1 MTKNISI
8 IITVAFMILSSSCST
23 YNSLVPDFA
32 TIGSS
37 AAPEK
42 IKTKVEIAELKSAYN
57 RALTIA
63 TESNNALRKA
73 KDAYIGNSDD
83 STWWNPISWF

>member
-1 MTKNISI
+1 MTKTISV
-8 IITVAFMILSSSCST
+8 IITLGFLIMTSSCTT

-37 AAPEK
+37 SASESV
-42 IKTKVEIAELKSAYN
+42 ISDAELAKLKSAYDK
-57 RALTIA
+57 ALIQA
-63 TESNNALRKA
+63 SKSNMALRKA
-73 KDAYIGNSDD
+73 KEAYDVSLDE